1 MHMHMHAQHKAVCT
15 CTCMHTCTC
24 TCTCTCAL
32 CICAH
37 IRLLSFMLSVHVT
50 VHTELELIRITPCVP
65 WSHALLKPHL
75 PVSPWDSNTPW
86 VYTSLRYRGG
96 SLRGRSCARR
106 LVTPLTRTVCTY
118 HASCNFKHGC
128 RLCGSLWFYKTV
140 SGSEARSRRATSA
153 FSLFL
158 SIYGF
163 IVHLSHFPPSDP
175 RRKTGARTAAAN
187 ARGAHLDLKSTTH
200 QTQAHGRLSQGRPAA
215 LSDPLGTAEA
225 PLVRALVLARDQPA
239 QLRALSATQLHE
251 LMPEGL
257 G

>member
-1 MHMHMHAQHKAVCT
+1 MRSVVTRAAKAVSKSLG
-15 CTCMHTCTC
+15 HQQY
-24 TCTCTCAL
+24 
-32 CICAH
+32 
-37 IRLLSFMLSVHVT
+37 
-50 VHTELELIRITPCVP
+50 
-65 WSHALLKPHL
+65 
-75 PVSPWDSNTPW
+75 TPW
-86 VYTSLRYRGG
+86 VYTSLRYRGLAAWAQ
-96 SLRGRSCARR
+96 LRARR
-106 LVTPLTRTVCTY
+106 LVTPLIRTVCTY

-140 SGSEARSRRATSA
+140 SGSEARSRRTATSA
-153 FSLFL
+153 FSSL
-158 SIYGF
+158 F
-163 IVHLSHFPPSDP
+163 IVHLSLFPPSDP

>member
-1 MHMHMHAQHKAVCT
+1 MHMHMHAHMHMHMHMHMRIVYVCT
-15 CTCMHTCTC
+15 YT
-24 TCTCTCAL
+24 A
-32 CICAH
+32 
-37 IRLLSFMLSVHVT
+37 LSFMLSVHVT
-50 VHTELELIRITPCVP
+50 LHTELELIRITPCVP

-106 LVTPLTRTVCTY
+106 LLVTPLTRTVCTY